1 MAIREYLSEKMS
13 LMEDNK
19 MEDNEII
26 IEPEIKELNI
36 KKLTKEALNKK
47 FESKPKNKKLN
58 PYNGELANSK
68 MGLY

>member
-1 MAIREYLSEKMS
+1 
-13 LMEDNK
+13 